1 MPAMLE
7 TARMPFHSDSAE
19 KEVTNDGGP
28 TVAAAQSEADTDY
41 WTRRCD
47 AIDLPIDG
55 LVYEL
60 YGMTEDEIAIVE
72 GRA

>member
-1 MPAMLE
+1 
-7 TARMPFHSDSAE
+7 MPFHSDSAE

-41 WTRRCD
+41 RTRRGD
-47 AIDLPIDG
+47 AIDRQIDG

-60 YGMTEDEIAIVE
+60 YWLCEDEIAIVE